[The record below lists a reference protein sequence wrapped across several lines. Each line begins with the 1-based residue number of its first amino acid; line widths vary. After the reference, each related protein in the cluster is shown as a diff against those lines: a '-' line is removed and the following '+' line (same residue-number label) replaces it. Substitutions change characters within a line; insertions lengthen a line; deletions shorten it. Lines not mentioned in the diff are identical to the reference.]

1 MLKPIESLLPAE
13 DKGMPQKT
21 LSDRTSQQ
29 VRGRIGIYPGT
40 FDPIT
45 VGHMDIIKRALK
57 VVDKLIIGVALD
69 TGKEP
74 VFGLEMRAK
83 LVREDIK
90 KLGKDASRIQV
101 KPFHGL
107 LMKFAEEEGACI
119 VIRGLRAVSD
129 FEYEFQMACM
139 NSRLNPEIETVFLT
153 ASEDTHF
160 ISSRFVKQIARLGG
174 DISSFVS
181 ANVARH
187 LRQYFGARHEV

>member
-1 MLKPIESLLPAE
+1 M
-13 DKGMPQKT
+13 
-21 LSDRTSQQ
+21 RTA
-29 VRGRIGIYPGT
+29 IYPGT

-45 VGHMDIIKRALK
+45 VGHLDIIKRALH
-57 VVDKLIIGVALD
+57 VVDRLIVGVALD

-74 VFGLEMRAK
+74 VFDISMRGQ
-83 LVREDIK
+83 LVGEDLAT
-90 KLGKDASRIQV
+90 LGEDARRVEVRTFS
-101 KPFHGL
+101 GL
-107 LMKFAEEEGACI
+107 LVNFAEEVGANV

-139 NSRLNPEIETVFLT
+139 NARMKPDVETVFLT

-181 ANVARH
+181 PNVAQH
-187 LRQYFGARHEV
+187 LYAHFSAAH

>member
-1 MLKPIESLLPAE
+1 M
-13 DKGMPQKT
+13 
-21 LSDRTSQQ
+21 RT
-29 VRGRIGIYPGT
+29 GIYPGT

-45 VGHMDIIKRALK
+45 VGHMDIIQRALK

-69 TGKEP
+69 TGKAP
-74 VFGLEMRAK
+74 VFALATRAR

-90 KLGKDASRIQV
+90 KLGADAKRIEV

-107 LMKFAEEEGACI
+107 LMNFAEESGACI

-139 NSRLNPEIETVFLT
+139 NSRLNPDIETVFLT
-153 ASEDTHF
+153 ASENTHF
-160 ISSRFVKQIARLGG
+160 ISSRFVKQIGRLGG

-181 ANVARH
+181 PNVAKH
-187 LRQYFGARHEV
+187 LKAHFSKK